1 MDKKPNHLITTK
13 NQIMATTKKD
23 LRVYLSESERIAI
36 QEIVTQLASVET
48 ILAHNPDLVPLDVFL
63 DFSTYVHKWFTFYS
77 IDLYHLKPISLA
89 KYQNMLQD
97 LREWFILMKKN
108 TAHINNSPTV
118 LLTKAMQKAMN
129 LNITFTVGSTVP
141 PKK

>member
-1 MDKKPNHLITTK
+1 
-13 NQIMATTKKD
+13 MATTKKD
-23 LRVYLSESERIAI
+23 LRVYLSENERITI

-77 IDLYHLKPISLA
+77 VDLYHLSPISLA

-97 LREWFILMKKN
+97 LRDWHQMFKKN
-108 TAHINNSPTV
+108 TAHINNTPTV

-129 LNITFTVGSTVP
+129 LNISFTVGNTAQ